1 MARDFHRPKPLG
13 AMSEIN
19 VTPLIDLAFALLI
32 IFMITAPLL
41 QQTIDIRVPVESAR
55 PQRTEPVDPLM
66 LSIDPAGQF
75 FWGTEP
81 VGDGDMKARLA
92 RVAASAA
99 EPPVVQ
105 IRADSRLPYQRVV
118 DLLDL
123 VKGAGLSR
131 ISLETRAR

>member
-1 MARDFHRPKPLG
+1 MARTFHRNKPLE
-13 AMSEIN
+13 AMSELN

-41 QQTIDIRVPVESAR
+41 QQTIDIKVPTESAR
-55 PQRTEPVDPLM
+55 PQPQDREEPLM
-66 LSIDPAGQF
+66 LSIDPSGQF
-75 FWGTEP
+75 FWGSNAISDNE
-81 VGDGDMKARLA
+81 MKSRLA
-92 RVAASAA
+92 LMADTE

-123 VKGAGLSR
+123 VKGAGLSK
-131 ISLETRAR
+131 ISLETKAR

>member
-1 MARDFHRPKPLG
+1 MARNFHRSKPLE

-41 QQTIDIRVPVESAR
+41 QQSIDIRVPTESAR
-55 PQRTEPVDPLM
+55 PQEQDKQEPL
-66 LSIDPAGQF
+66 LLAIDPKGQF
-75 FWGTEP
+75 FWGTESIT
-81 VGDGDMKARLA
+81 DAEMEARLDL
-92 RVAASAA
+92 VSDTD

-105 IRADSRLPYQRVV
+105 IRADAALPYQRVV

-123 VKGAGLSR
+123 VKGAGLSK
-131 ISLETRAR
+131 ISLETKAR

>member
-1 MARDFHRPKPLG
+1 MARNFHRRKPLA

-41 QQTIDIRVPVESAR
+41 QQTIDIRVPTESAR
-55 PQRTEPVDPLM
+55 PQDQPPEEPIM
-66 LSIDPAGQF
+66 LSIDPRGQF
-75 FWGTEP
+75 FWGTDAISDNE
-81 VGDGDMKARLA
+81 MKSRLGL
-92 RVAASAA
+92 VADAG

-105 IRADSRLPYQRVV
+105 IRADSQLPYQRVV

-123 VKGAGLSR
+123 VKGAGLAK
-131 ISLETRAR
+131 ISLETKAR

>member
-1 MARDFHRPKPLG
+1 MARNFHRSKPLE
-13 AMSEIN
+13 AMSELN

-41 QQTIDIRVPVESAR
+41 QQTIDIQVPTESAR
-55 PQRTEPVDPLM
+55 PQQQDKEEPLM
-66 LSIDPAGQF
+66 LSIDPSGQF
-75 FWGTEP
+75 FWGTDAVSDNE
-81 VGDGDMKARLA
+81 MQSRLELMA
-92 RVAASAA
+92 DTD

-123 VKGAGLSR
+123 VKGAGLSKL
-131 ISLETRAR
+131 SLETKAR

>member
-1 MARDFHRPKPLG
+1 MARSFKRSKPLG

-55 PQRTEPVDPLM
+55 PQEQDREEPLM
-66 LSIDPAGQF
+66 LAIDPAGQF

-81 VGDGDMKARLA
+81 VGDNEMQSRLEL
-92 RVAASAA
+92 VADTD

-105 IRADSRLPYQRVV
+105 IRADAQLPYQRVV

-123 VKGAGLSR
+123 VKGAGLSK
-131 ISLETRAR
+131 ISLETKAR

>member
-1 MARDFHRPKPLG
+1 MARTFHRRRPLE
-13 AMSEIN
+13 AMSELN

-41 QQTIDIRVPVESAR
+41 QQTIDIQVPVESAS
-55 PQRTEPVDPLM
+55 PQPPVEVEPLM
-66 LSIDPAGQF
+66 LSIDPQGQF
-75 FWGTEP
+75 FWGTEAI
-81 VGDGDMKARLA
+81 GDNEMKDRLA
-92 RVAASAA
+92 LVADTD

-105 IRADSRLPYQRVV
+105 IRADSQLPYQRVV

-123 VKGAGLSR
+123 VKGTGLSK

>member
-1 MARDFHRPKPLG
+1 MARNFHRKKPLG
-13 AMSEIN
+13 GMSEIN

-55 PQRTEPVDPLM
+55 PQQPDPEEPLM
-66 LSIDPAGQF
+66 LAIDPQGQF
-75 FWGTEP
+75 FWGQEA
-81 VGDGDMKARLA
+81 VGDNEMEQRLSLIA
-92 RVAASAA
+92 DTD

-105 IRADSRLPYQRVV
+105 IRADSGLPYQRVV

-123 VKGAGLSR
+123 VKGAGLSK

>member
-1 MARDFHRPKPLG
+1 MARKFHRRKPLE
-13 AMSEIN
+13 AMSELN

-41 QQTIDIRVPVESAR
+41 QQTIDIRVPTESAR
-55 PQRTEPVDPLM
+55 PQPNEQVEPLM
-66 LSIDPAGQF
+66 LAIDPQGQF
-75 FWGTEP
+75 FWGNQA
-81 VGDGDMKARLA
+81 VGDNEMKSRLVL
-92 RVAASAA
+92 VADTD

-105 IRADSRLPYQRVV
+105 IRADAGLPYQRVV

-123 VKGAGLSR
+123 VKGAGLSK

>member
-1 MARDFHRPKPLG
+1 MARNFHRSKPLG

-41 QQTIDIRVPVESAR
+41 QQTIDIQVPVESAR
-55 PQRTEPVDPLM
+55 PQTPQEEEPLM
-66 LSIDPAGQF
+66 LSIDPSGQF
-75 FWGTEP
+75 FWGTEA
-81 VGDGDMKARLA
+81 VGDNEMQSRLELMA
-92 RVAASAA
+92 DTD

-105 IRADSRLPYQRVV
+105 IRADSGLPYQRVV

-123 VKGAGLSR
+123 VKGAGLSK

>member
-1 MARDFHRPKPLG
+1 
-13 AMSEIN
+13 MSEIN
-19 VTPLIDLAFALLI
+19 ITPLIDLAFALLI

-41 QQTIDIRVPVESAR
+41 QQSIDIQVPVESAS
-55 PQRTEPVDPLM
+55 PQPQEREEPIM
-66 LSIDPAGQF
+66 LAIDPRGQF

-81 VGDGDMKARLA
+81 VGDNEMESRLLL
-92 RVAASAA
+92 VADTD

-105 IRADSRLPYQRVV
+105 IRADSQLPYQRVV

-123 VKGAGLSR
+123 VKGTGLSK

>member
-1 MARDFHRPKPLG
+1 MARNFHRKKPLG

-55 PQRTEPVDPLM
+55 PQQEKPDEPLM
-66 LSIDPAGQF
+66 LAIDPQGQF
-75 FWGTEP
+75 FWGQEA
-81 VGDGDMKARLA
+81 VGDNEMEQRLA
-92 RVAASAA
+92 LMADTD

-105 IRADSRLPYQRVV
+105 IRADSGLPYQRVI

-123 VKGAGLSR
+123 VKGAGLSK

>member
-1 MARDFHRPKPLG
+1 MARQFHRRKPLE
-13 AMSEIN
+13 AMSQIN

-41 QQTIDIRVPVESAR
+41 QQSIDIRVPVESAR
-55 PQRTEPVDPLM
+55 PQETPEDEPLM
-66 LSIDPAGQF
+66 LAIDPQGQF
-75 FWGTEP
+75 FWGAEA
-81 VGDGDMKARLA
+81 VGDNEMASRLDL
-92 RVAASAA
+92 VADTD

-105 IRADSRLPYQRVV
+105 IRADSTLPYQRVV